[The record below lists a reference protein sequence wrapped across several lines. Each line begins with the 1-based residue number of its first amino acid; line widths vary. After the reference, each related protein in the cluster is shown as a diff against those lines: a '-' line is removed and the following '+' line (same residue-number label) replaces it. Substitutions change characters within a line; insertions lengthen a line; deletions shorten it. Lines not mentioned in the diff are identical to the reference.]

1 LGVKGAPT
9 RAPARVDHRLGWY
22 RDAIFYEVHVR
33 SFADSNG
40 DGVGDFDGLMAHL
53 DHLKRL
59 GVDVLWLLPFYAS
72 PGKDDGYDISD
83 YNAVNPQYGTLG
95 DFRRLIRAAHALN
108 IKVITELVANHTSDQ
123 HAWFQRARRARPGS
137 VNRDFYVWSDSA
149 DKYPMARV
157 IFKDFEP
164 SNWSWDNIANAYY
177 WHRFYAHQ
185 PDLNFNSASVRREM
199 FRVVDFWLG
208 MGVDGF
214 RLDAIPYLFEQ
225 EGTDCENLPQ
235 THEFLR
241 ELRRHVDQH
250 YPGRILLAE
259 ANQWPELAVTYFG
272 SGDEC
277 QMAFHFPLM
286 PRLFM
291 AIRMEDRFPIID
303 ILAQTPQPPEGGQ
316 WAVFLRNHDE
326 LTLEMVTDEERD
338 YMYGAYSED
347 PVARINLGIRRRLA
361 PLLDNN
367 RRRIE
372 LMNGLLFS
380 LPGTPVIYYGDEIG
394 MGDNIYLGDRNG
406 VRTPMQ
412 WSPDRNAGFSQAN
425 PQKLYLPVVTG
436 GEYHYETINVES
448 QLANPSSLLSWT
460 RRLIRLRKTHLAFSR
475 GSVEILQPSN
485 RRVLAF
491 VRQHEGQRILVL
503 ANLSRFAQQAQL
515 DLSRWQGLVPFEL
528 FGESPFSAIGS
539 EPYQMTLGP
548 HEFFWFDLRS
558 PDEPAQRPGLPIPA
572 PLLRLPAGRWG
583 QPLWG
588 LQEAQ
593 LEAALPAYIQRQRW
607 YGGKA
612 KRLRTLR
619 MADLI
624 GLQTDARHFYLALA
638 EITYFDGSIDTYM
651 VPLALVRGA
660 SARHIEEDQPWAV
673 VAAVRS
679 PVGRERMLIVDG
691 AVDDDFARLILDG
704 FARRGRFAG
713 RVGRLRTVRSDSF
726 ERLRGGI
733 DTLLEPSVG
742 GVEQSN
748 TSIRYG
754 ERMILKLIRRL
765 EPGIS
770 PELEM
775 GRALSESA
783 SFTHIAALAG
793 SIQYQD
799 GKGGVMSAGILQA
812 FVPNQGD
819 AWSQMQSE
827 LDSYLSDA
835 ALNGWPQEA
844 DLESDAGASMG
855 AALGAAQLIG
865 RRVGELHLALSELVA
880 TSALAPEP
888 ATPPHLRSL
897 HQSIRSGAV
906 QTLDLLK
913 DRLPNL
919 GPADRELGARILAAA
934 PAMLEWSRPILGLPT
949 SWLLIRCHGDLH
961 LGQVLF
967 TGIDY
972 VVTDFEGEPAASL
985 KERRRKRA
993 ALRDVAA
1000 MLRSFDYAASV
1011 AVLARPE
1018 FSPRLADAGRLW
1030 TKRTGAAF
1038 LAAYLET
1045 CGDSPILPRASDDR
1059 TRLLDVLV
1067 FEKACYELRYE
1078 LNNRPQ
1084 WAQIPLRSMVQM
1096 LDAQQAAPA

>member
-1 LGVKGAPT
+1 MGVKEAPA
-9 RAPARVDHRLGWY
+9 RAPARIDSRLEWY

-40 DGVGDFDGLMAHL
+40 DGVGDFDGLIAHL

-137 VNRDFYVWSDSA
+137 VNRDFYVWSDGA

-259 ANQWPELAVTYFG
+259 ANQWPEVAVTYFG

-425 PQKLYLPVVTG
+425 PQKLYLPVVAG
-436 GEYHYETINVES
+436 GEYHYETVNVES

-491 VRQHEGQRILVL
+491 VRQYEGQRILVV

-539 EPYQMTLGP
+539 DPYQMTLGP

-558 PDEPAQRPGLPIPA
+558 PDEPGQRPGLPSPA
-572 PLLRLPAGRWG
+572 PLLRIPVGPWG

-607 YGGKA
+607 YGGKT

-619 MADLI
+619 IADLI

-638 EITYFDGSIDTYM
+638 EIAYFDGSIDTYM

-660 SARHIEEDQPWAV
+660 PARHIEEDQPWAV
-673 VAAVRS
+673 VAAVRA
-679 PVGRERMLIVDG
+679 PAGRE
-691 AVDDDFARLILDG
+691 
-704 FARRGRFAG
+704 
-713 RVGRLRTVRSDSF
+713 
-726 ERLRGGI
+726 
-733 DTLLEPSVG
+733 
-742 GVEQSN
+742 
-748 TSIRYG
+748 
-754 ERMILKLIRRL
+754 
-765 EPGIS
+765 
-770 PELEM
+770 
-775 GRALSESA
+775 
-783 SFTHIAALAG
+783 
-793 SIQYQD
+793 
-799 GKGGVMSAGILQA
+799 
-812 FVPNQGD
+812 
-819 AWSQMQSE
+819 
-827 LDSYLSDA
+827 
-835 ALNGWPQEA
+835 
-844 DLESDAGASMG
+844 
-855 AALGAAQLIG
+855 
-865 RRVGELHLALSELVA
+865 
-880 TSALAPEP
+880 
-888 ATPPHLRSL
+888 
-897 HQSIRSGAV
+897 
-906 QTLDLLK
+906 
-913 DRLPNL
+913 
-919 GPADRELGARILAAA
+919 
-934 PAMLEWSRPILGLPT
+934 
-949 SWLLIRCHGDLH
+949 
-961 LGQVLF
+961 
-967 TGIDY
+967 
-972 VVTDFEGEPAASL
+972 
-985 KERRRKRA
+985 
-993 ALRDVAA
+993 
-1000 MLRSFDYAASV
+1000 
-1011 AVLARPE
+1011 
-1018 FSPRLADAGRLW
+1018 
-1030 TKRTGAAF
+1030 
-1038 LAAYLET
+1038 
-1045 CGDSPILPRASDDR
+1045 
-1059 TRLLDVLV
+1059 
-1067 FEKACYELRYE
+1067 
-1078 LNNRPQ
+1078 
-1084 WAQIPLRSMVQM
+1084 
-1096 LDAQQAAPA
+1096 